1 MHEVEFGKI
10 RWYIED
16 MIISNRFPENW
27 FIVYP
32 ETLQQSADMHGNI
45 AENRVEQFTTDS

>member
-1 MHEVEFGKI
+1 MLVTPGDKLRYDKFKPSI
-10 RWYIED
+10 
-16 MIISNRFPENW
+16 FPEKW

-32 ETLQQSADMHGNI
+32 ETLQQSAMHGNI